1 MNGQIKRY
9 IYIIGTICIVFL
21 VGSIFIR
28 ILPWLI
34 LIGVIGYI
42 IMKII
47 GFIKVKKEQKNSNDI
62 KNNYRNQDINK
73 ESTDDYT
80 DYTNGEIIDV
90 EYEDIDDKEK

>member
-1 MNGQIKRY
+1 MNEQIKKY

-34 LIGVIGYI
+34 LIGIITYI

-73 ESTDDYT
+73 ESAD

-90 EYEDIDDKEK
+90 EYEDIEDKEK

>member
-1 MNGQIKRY
+1 MNEQIKKY
-9 IYIIGTICIVFL
+9 IYIIGTIFIVFL

-34 LIGVIGYI
+34 LIGAMAYI
-42 IMKII
+42 IIKVM

-80 DYTNGEIIDV
+80 NGEIIDV

>member
-9 IYIIGTICIVFL
+9 IYIIGTICMVFL

>member
-1 MNGQIKRY
+1 MNEQIKKY
-9 IYIIGTICIVFL
+9 IYIIGTICMVFL

-28 ILPWLI
+28 ILPGLI
-34 LIGVIGYI
+34 LIGVIAYI
-42 IMKII
+42 IIKIMA
-47 GFIKVKKEQKNSNDI
+47 FIKVKKEQKNSNDI

-80 DYTNGEIIDV
+80 NGEIIDV

>member
-1 MNGQIKRY
+1 MNEQIKKY
-9 IYIIGTICIVFL
+9 IYIIGTIFIVFL

-34 LIGVIGYI
+34 LIGVISYI
-42 IMKII
+42 IMKIT

-62 KNNYRNQDINK
+62 KNNYKNQDINK
-73 ESTDDYT
+73 EPTD

>member
-1 MNGQIKRY
+1 MNEQIKKY

-34 LIGVIGYI
+34 LIGVISYI
-42 IMKII
+42 IMKIT

-80 DYTNGEIIDV
+80 NGEIIDV

>member
-1 MNGQIKRY
+1 MNEQIKKY

-34 LIGVIGYI
+34 LIGAIAYI
-42 IMKII
+42 IIKIM

-80 DYTNGEIIDV
+80 NGEVIDV
-90 EYEDIDDKEK
+90 EYEDVDKKND

>member
-1 MNGQIKRY
+1 MNEQIKKY
-9 IYIIGTICIVFL
+9 IYIIGTIFIVFL

-34 LIGVIGYI
+34 LIGAMAYI
-42 IMKII
+42 IIKVM

-73 ESTDDYT
+73 ESAD

>member
-1 MNGQIKRY
+1 MNEQIKKY

-34 LIGVIGYI
+34 LIGIITYI

-73 ESTDDYT
+73 ESAD

>member
-1 MNGQIKRY
+1 MNEQIKKY

-34 LIGVIGYI
+34 LIGVISYI
-42 IMKII
+42 IMKIT

-62 KNNYRNQDINK
+62 KNNYKNQDINK
-73 ESTDDYT
+73 ESTD

>member
-1 MNGQIKRY
+1 MNGDIKRY

-34 LIGVIGYI
+34 LIGAMAYI
-42 IMKII
+42 IIKVM

-80 DYTNGEIIDV
+80 NGEIIDV

>member
-1 MNGQIKRY
+1 MNEQIKKY
-9 IYIIGTICIVFL
+9 IYIIGTIFIVFL

-34 LIGVIGYI
+34 LIGIITYI

-73 ESTDDYT
+73 ESAD

>member
-1 MNGQIKRY
+1 MNEQIKKY
-9 IYIIGTICIVFL
+9 IYIIGTIFMLFL

-34 LIGVIGYI
+34 LIGVITYI
-42 IMKII
+42 IIKIM

-80 DYTNGEIIDV
+80 NGEIIDV